1 MIDLRSKVKSLCKLR
16 GTTQK
21 ELAAKIG
28 ITENALNISLKPNG
42 NPALKT
48 IDKIAVGLGVP
59 LSELLREDNDTLQ
72 PEVLHVPY
80 SRCPHCGGKIELYVK
95 AVGEDQPENSQL

>member
-1 MIDLRSKVKSLCKLR
+1 MLDIRNKVKALCKLQ

-28 ITENALNISLKPNG
+28 ITENALNVSLRPDG

-48 IDKIAVGLGVP
+48 IDKIAGALGVS
-59 LSELLREDNDTLQ
+59 LSELLSETDEIIPRVEIK
-72 PEVLHVPY
+72 EVSYL
-80 SRCPHCGGKIELYVK
+80 RCPNCGGKIELYVK
-95 AVGEDQPENSQL
+95 AVGEERAE